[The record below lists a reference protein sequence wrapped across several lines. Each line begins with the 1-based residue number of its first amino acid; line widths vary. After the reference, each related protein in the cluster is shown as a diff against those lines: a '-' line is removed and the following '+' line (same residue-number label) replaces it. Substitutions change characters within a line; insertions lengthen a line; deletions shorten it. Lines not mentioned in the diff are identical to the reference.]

1 MKKSDFGVVSV
12 IYAIGLGFLWMTL
25 DLPEGAQTY
34 PLVLI
39 TALLAVN
46 TLYLV
51 RSFWAFRSTHH
62 IEDDV
67 STTFKNFIP
76 IQFLGVLSWCIG
88 YLVLM
93 YVVGYYLSTVIFM
106 VGTML
111 FLKVKPLYIFISVLV
126 IAAMVAAVFSSFLH
140 VPLPTGMLFR

>member
-39 TALLAVN
+39 SALLGVN
-46 TLYLV
+46 TIYLA
-51 RSFWAFRSTHH
+51 RSLLALRSSHH
-62 IEDDV
+62 VEDDV
-67 STTFKNFIP
+67 STTFKDFIP
-76 IQFLGVLSWCIG
+76 AQFIGIVIWCVS

-93 YVVGYYLSTVIFM
+93 YVVGYYLSTIIFM

-111 FLKVKPLYIFISVLV
+111 YLKVKPLYIFISVVV

-140 VPLPTGMLFR
+140 VPLPTGMLFG